1 MTELLVASIALII
14 FAFVIYSSYSAQNA
28 KYAQRKK
35 AFELKEQ
42 HMEKTMDK
50 IRSEIN
56 LIEKEVTETQ
66 EKIDELDFDSVE
78 ADVNSK
84 GFLTAHSTVRHQKND
99 IFYYIRPIWNYSH
112 NSCLQNNQ
120 RQF

>member
-14 FAFVIYSSYSAQNA
+14 FAFIIYSSYSAQNA

-35 AFELKEQ
+35 ALELKEQ
-42 HMEKTMDK
+42 HMEKTMEK

-56 LIEKEVTETQ
+56 LIEKEVAETQ
-66 EKIDELDFDSVE
+66 EKIDELEIDLVE

-84 GFLTAHSTVRHQKND
+84 DS
-99 IFYYIRPIWNYSH
+99 
-112 NSCLQNNQ
+112 
-120 RQF
+120 